1 MSTENPVADRLVND
15 ARKKTARQ
23 GSPLLAR
30 IALGISILA
39 MLASPFLLFGYPL
52 VWAVG
57 GIAVITG
64 GVAVQRSVAR
74 KTAWAACII
83 GFVAICV
90 GTFLYTLLIARF
102 G

>member
-1 MSTENPVADRLVND
+1 MSTENPVANRLVND

-39 MLASPFLLFGYPL
+39 VISAPFLLFGYPL

-57 GIAVITG
+57 GIAVIAG
-64 GVAVQRSVAR
+64 GIAVQRSVAK
-74 KTAWAACII
+74 KTAWAGCII
-83 GFVAICV
+83 AFLAICA
-90 GTFLYTLLIARF
+90 GTFIYTLLISRLH
-102 G
+102 

>member
-1 MSTENPVADRLVND
+1 MSTENPVAQRLVND

-30 IALGISILA
+30 IALGISVLA
-39 MLASPFLLFGYPL
+39 LISTPFLLYGYPL

-57 GIAVITG
+57 GAAVITG
-64 GVAVQRSVAR
+64 GIAVQRSVSK

-83 GFVAICV
+83 GFVAICA
-90 GTFLYTLLIARF
+90 GTFIYTLLISRF

>member
-39 MLASPFLLFGYPL
+39 LISTPFLLYGYPL

-57 GIAVITG
+57 GVAVITG
-64 GVAVQRSVAR
+64 GIAVQRSVAK

-83 GFVAICV
+83 GFVAICA
-90 GTFLYTLLIARF
+90 GTFLYTMLIARL